1 MQPEPLYAHFK
12 LLAEQNKQLKINEAW
27 LIEQIS
33 IMHELLCPSQIDTWQ
48 GRTLQVVKKIEEL
61 TKKKE

>member
-12 LLAEQNKQLKINEAW
+12 LLAEQNKQLKINERW

-33 IMHELLCPSQIDTWQ
+33 IMHDLLCPNKIGTWQ
-48 GRTLQVVKKIEEL
+48 DRARHVIEKVKEL
-61 TKKKE
+61 TKKG